1 MKYGISVSTEPV
13 YASIFIFAL
22 VISSSRFWNYV
33 KYSSESRSI
42 EYGMHCH
49 LYLAHFSLLDGGGR
63 TDEPV
68 ASKSDGSP
76 QSKFSTI
83 RKPQNLQV
91 SRIALQGESAMA
103 KQAHAVQL
111 DALPLPAL
119 QVEVPLQLTVFLGV
133 GLRWDS
139 QPDLFSQ
146 TTANIVAS
154 GRPL

>member
-1 MKYGISVSTEPV
+1 
-13 YASIFIFAL
+13 
-22 VISSSRFWNYV
+22 V
-33 KYSSESRSI
+33 KYSSESRSV
-42 EYGMHCH
+42 EKGTHCH
-49 LYLAHFSLLDGGGR
+49 LYLAPFSLLDGGGR

-68 ASKSDGSP
+68 TSKSDVSP
-76 QSKFSTI
+76 QSKSSTT

-91 SRIALQGESAMA
+91 SRIALQGESVMA

-119 QVEVPLQLTVFLGV
+119 QVEVPLQLTAFLGD

-146 TTANIVAS
+146 TTAVIVVL

>member
-1 MKYGISVSTEPV
+1 
-13 YASIFIFAL
+13 
-22 VISSSRFWNYV
+22 
-33 KYSSESRSI
+33 
-42 EYGMHCH
+42 MHCH
-49 LYLAHFSLLDGGGR
+49 LYLAPFSLLEGGAR

-76 QSKFSTI
+76 QSKSDGSPQSKSSTS

-91 SRIALQGESAMA
+91 SRIALQGESATA

-119 QVEVPLQLTVFLGV
+119 QVEVPLQLTAFLGV

-139 QPDLFSQ
+139 QPYLFSQ
-146 TTANIVAS
+146 TTAVIVAL